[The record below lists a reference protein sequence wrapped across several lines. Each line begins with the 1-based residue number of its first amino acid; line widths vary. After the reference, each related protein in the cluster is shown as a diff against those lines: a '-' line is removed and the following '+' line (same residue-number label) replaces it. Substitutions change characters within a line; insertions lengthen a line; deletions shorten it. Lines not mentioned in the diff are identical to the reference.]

1 MRVAPHARVDDG
13 LFDVLGLQG
22 GPFAAL
28 RTAVRLYGGRYLPSP
43 HVAVGRAAHVAV
55 TTAIPCLVE
64 ADGDLVGTTPATFT
78 VLPGRLRVLLPPGQG
93 RPPGRSTAE
102 DGWRPS
108 PGPGGEEVDQ
118 LPGDPP
124 AAGPP
129 AVTTGRGIGL
139 DDPVGRERLERGACG
154 ALGDAQGRGDCRRGQ
169 DRVLREQVEDA
180 EGRGIRAEPGE
191 VSAPPVLEGR

>member
-13 LFDVLGLQG
+13 LFDVLGLHG

-28 RTAVRLYGGRYLPSP
+28 RTAVRLYGGRHLPSP

-93 RPPGRSTAE
+93 DRRAGVRRRM
-102 DGWRPS
+102 DGARHL
-108 PGPGGEEVDQ
+108 D
-118 LPGDPP
+118 
-124 AAGPP
+124 P
-129 AVTTGRGIGL
+129 AVRRSISSRATH
-139 DDPVGRERLERGACG
+139 
-154 ALGDAQGRGDCRRGQ
+154 QRRG
-169 DRVLREQVEDA
+169 RPRS
-180 EGRGIRAEPGE
+180 RRAG
-191 VSAPPVLEGR
+191 V